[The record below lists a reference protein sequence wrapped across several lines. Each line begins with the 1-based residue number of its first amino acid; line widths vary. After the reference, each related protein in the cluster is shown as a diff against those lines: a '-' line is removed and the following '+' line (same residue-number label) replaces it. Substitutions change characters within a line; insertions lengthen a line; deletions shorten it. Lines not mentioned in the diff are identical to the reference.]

1 MYYVVNFRFIVK
13 DRETFFS
20 SAQRSQIVWQL
31 LMRTSYDD
39 DDSDK
44 VGIVRLLSNGVF
56 KAAYPLHDGA
66 AVVKDDTSQLS
77 SRKVILEQNHKLFKS
92 VPSQEATGGG
102 VAALTT
108 STSVQKRC
116 KKCSFSW
123 KKLQQPFFLWCVVV
137 YLLTQST
144 VESVDILNFRAF
156 FGHISNFG
164 AKFFTHF

>member
-1 MYYVVNFRFIVK
+1 MVNGYEKLSSNSTKCSFCENNKIHNVVEQNDHKLRFSIKSYYECTVVNFRFIVK

-92 VPSQEATGGG
+92 VPS
-102 VAALTT
+102 
-108 STSVQKRC
+108 
-116 KKCSFSW
+116 
-123 KKLQQPFFLWCVVV
+123 
-137 YLLTQST
+137 
-144 VESVDILNFRAF
+144 
-156 FGHISNFG
+156 
-164 AKFFTHF
+164 